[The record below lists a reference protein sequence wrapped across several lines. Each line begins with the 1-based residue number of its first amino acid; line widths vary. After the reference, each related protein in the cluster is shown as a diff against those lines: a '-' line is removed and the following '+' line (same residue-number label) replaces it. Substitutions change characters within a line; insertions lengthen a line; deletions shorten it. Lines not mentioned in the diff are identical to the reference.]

1 MRLHNRL
8 TINYEMTNLTAT
20 AIGPTADAVCIIW
33 TVRQCW
39 LSGTLAL
46 LALDTPLAPSPSVRL
61 GLGPVRLSVGAAEI
75 NDKVDL
81 RAVGNCVQVN
91 RNRRAGG
98 GTFRWAGTFAY
109 RNDLLANDK
118 CG

>member
-1 MRLHNRL
+1 MHRPS
-8 TINYEMTNLTAT
+8 T
-20 AIGPTADAVCIIW
+20 G
-33 TVRQCW
+33 
-39 LSGTLAL
+39 SLAL
-46 LALDTPLAPSPSVRL
+46 WHSWHWTLHSPPVSL

-91 RNRRAGG
+91 RNRRVGG
-98 GTFRWAGTFAY
+98 GTFRWAGPFAY